1 MKQKK
6 TTVLSAAAMVLPLAM
21 FNMQPISARAQ
32 EPVRNTD
39 TVKVLNEV
47 LINDSRVGERSPFT
61 TSNLD
66 RKQLDETKTELS
78 IPFMLELQ
86 PSVVVSGENGKLGET
101 SMRIRGVDATR
112 INVNINGITLND
124 PESQSVFWYNVPN
137 LGGMAQSIQIQRG
150 VGASN
155 GGSSFGGAI
164 NLQTL
169 NAKSQP
175 YGQAGISYGS
185 WNTRQYDIA
194 AGTGITGSGFALDV
208 AYNGQTTEGFVR
220 NGWADQQSLFLSGS
234 YYGERSLLKA
244 VAIIGRQHTGITWNG
259 EYASSLDLDPRYN
272 SAGEYQDAAGNVLY
286 YGNECDFYNQRRYQL
301 YWSFLLDDRW
311 SLKAVADF
319 THGDGYYE
327 QYKADKAFQKYG
339 MNVFD
344 TAFTFDTVVSP
355 DALDTVVVVDTA
367 ATAASSDF
375 VVRKQMLNSAF
386 TANISANYNGDRLKV
401 AFGEMFLY
409 YDGNHFGNVIWAK
422 DSAGFD
428 ANHHEWYRNK
438 GVKVDATT
446 YAKLDYE
453 FSPRWNV
460 YADLQLR
467 LIDYKVF
474 GLADDLFD
482 MDFHEFYP
490 FFNPKVGVN
499 YRMDDRQRLYLVA
512 GLSHREPTRSDIK
525 DAIGNADTIKAET
538 MLDIELGYNY
548 TASRFAFGINGYAM
562 LYKDQLTPSGDLS
575 SSGYSLME
583 NVDKSYRLGV
593 ELVGGYRFTDW
604 LRFDANLTLSM
615 NKIVDYTY
623 TDFADGDTLLTT
635 YTANTDLSF
644 SPNVVGAAI
653 ATFEPIKDLKLQLSG
668 KYVGSQYLDN
678 TSREV
683 YKQEAYFLL
692 NFKAGYTWHLKN
704 HNEVEAQF
712 VVNNLL
718 NRMYRIGAWAGDYEW
733 GGYYHSCGWYQQ
745 PGINCL
751 GRLAVRF

>member
-1 MKQKK
+1 
-6 TTVLSAAAMVLPLAM
+6 MVLPLAM
-21 FNMQPISARAQ
+21 FNIQPISAQAQ

-39 TVKVLNEV
+39 TVTVLNEV
-47 LINDSRVGERSPFT
+47 LIKDSRVGEKSPFT

-66 RKQLDETKTELS
+66 REQLEETKTEIS

-194 AGTGITGSGFALDV
+194 AGTGITKSGFAFDV
-208 AYNGQTTEGFVR
+208 AYNGQTTDGFVR

-244 VAIIGRQHTGITWNG
+244 VAIIGNQHTGITWNG
-259 EYASSLDLDPRYN
+259 EDAAVLDNDPRYN
-272 SAGEYQDAAGNVLY
+272 SAGEYYDAAGNVLY
-286 YGNECDFYNQRRYQL
+286 YGNECDYYNQRRYQL
-301 YWSFLLDDRW
+301 YWSYLLSDTW

-327 QYKADKAFQKYG
+327 QYKADKKYSKYNMTG
-339 MNVFD
+339 AGK
-344 TAFTFDTVVSP
+344 T
-355 DALDTVVVVDTA
+355 
-367 ATAASSDF
+367 DF
-375 VVRKQMLNSAF
+375 IIRKQMLNSAY
-386 TANISANYNGDRLKV
+386 TGNLSANYTGEKLS
-401 AFGEMFLY
+401 ASFGEMFLY
-409 YDGNHFGNVIWAK
+409 YDGNHFGNVIWVK

-428 ANHHEWYRNK
+428 ENNYEWYRNK
-438 GVKVDATT
+438 GTKIDATT
-446 YAKLDYE
+446 YAKFDYE
-453 FSPRWNV
+453 ISSQWNV

-467 LIDYKVF
+467 LIDYKVKGF
-474 GLADDLFD
+474 ADDLFD

-499 YRMDDRQRLYLVA
+499 YRMDDKQRLYLVA
-512 GLSHREPTRSDIK
+512 GLSHREPARSDIK
-525 DAIGNADTIKAET
+525 DAIGNSDTIKAET

-604 LRFDANLTLSM
+604 FRFDANLTLSM
-615 NKIVDYTY
+615 NKILNYTY
-623 TDFADGDTLLTT
+623 TDFADGDTVLTT

-653 ATFEPIKDLKLQLSG
+653 ATFEPVKDLKLQLSG
-668 KYVGSQYLDN
+668 KYVGAQYLDN

-683 YKQEAYFLL
+683 YQQDAYFLL

-718 NRMYRIGAWAGDYEW
+718 NKMYRIGAWAGDYEW
-733 GGYYHSCGWYQQ
+733 SGYYHSCGWYQQ

-751 GRLAVRF
+751 GRLVVRF

>member
-1 MKQKK
+1 MYKQNSLCGRYRMKATSIGAKQLIACCAL
-6 TTVLSAAAMVLPLAM
+6 TVSLFGVAH
-21 FNMQPISARAQ
+21 AQ
-32 EPVRNTD
+32 TPQHD

-47 LINDSRVGERSPFT
+47 LIRDSRVGEKSPFT

-66 RKQLDETKTELS
+66 RQQLDESKTEIS

-101 SMRIRGVDATR
+101 TMRIRGVDATR

-175 YGQAGISYGS
+175 YGQAGISVGS

-194 AGTGITGSGFALDV
+194 AGTGIGKHGFAFDV
-208 AYNGQTTEGFVR
+208 AYNGQTTDGFVR
-220 NGWADQQSLFLSGS
+220 GGWADQQSLFVSAS
-234 YYGERSLLKA
+234 HYGARSLLKA
-244 VAIIGRQHTGITWNG
+244 VAILGTQHTGITWNG
-259 EYASSLDLDPRYN
+259 ESADDLDANPRYN
-272 SAGEYQDAAGNVLY
+272 SAGEYEDAAGNVLY

-301 YWSFLLDDRW
+301 YWSYLLSDSW
-311 SLKAVADF
+311 SLKAVADY

-327 QYKADKAFQKYG
+327 QYKADKGFGKYG
-339 MNVFD
+339 LEAD
-344 TAFTFDTVVSP
+344 GE
-355 DALDTVVVVDTA
+355 
-367 ATAASSDF
+367 SDF
-375 VVRKQMLNSAF
+375 VIRKQMLNGAY
-386 TANISANYNGDRLKV
+386 TANVTANYTGRKLT
-401 AFGEMFLY
+401 ASLGETFLY
-409 YDGNHFGNVIWAK
+409 YDGNHFGNVIWVK

-428 ANHHEWYRNK
+428 QRPHEWYRNTGRK
-438 GVKVDATT
+438 TDATT
-446 YAKLDYE
+446 FARFDYE
-453 FSPRWNV
+453 FNSRWNV

-467 LIDYKVF
+467 LIDYRIA

-482 MDFHEFYP
+482 MDFHEVYP
-490 FFNPKVGVN
+490 FFNPKVGAN
-499 YRMDDRQRLYLVA
+499 LRLDSRQRLYLVA
-512 GLSHREPTRSDIK
+512 GLSHREPARSDIK
-525 DAIGNADTIKAET
+525 DAIGRGDTVRAEA

-548 TASRFAFGINGYAM
+548 NGARFAFGANGYAM

-583 NVDKSYRLGV
+583 NVDRSYRLGV
-593 ELVGGYRFTDW
+593 ELVGGYRFADW
-604 LRFDANLTLSM
+604 FRLDANLTLSM
-615 NKIVDYTY
+615 NKILDYTY
-623 TDFADGDTLLTT
+623 TDFADGDTVLTT
-635 YTANTDLSF
+635 HTGNTDLSF
-644 SPNVVGAAI
+644 SPNVVGAAM
-653 ATFEPIKDLKLQLSG
+653 ATFEPVKDLKLQLSG
-668 KYVGSQYLDN
+668 KYVGAQYLDN

-683 YKQEAYFLL
+683 YRQDAYFLL

-704 HNEVEAQF
+704 HDEVEAQLA
-712 VVNNLL
+712 VNNLL

-733 GGYYHSCGWYQQ
+733 GGYYHSSGWYQQ
-745 PGINCL
+745 PGINVM

>member
-6 TTVLSAAAMVLPLAM
+6 LSVLSAAAMVLPLAM
-21 FNMQPISARAQ
+21 FNIQPISAQAQ
-32 EPVRNTD
+32 EPVRNSD
-39 TVKVLNEV
+39 TVTVLNEV
-47 LINDSRVGERSPFT
+47 LIKDSRVGEKSPFT

-66 RKQLDETKTELS
+66 RQQLEETKTEIS

-194 AGTGITGSGFALDV
+194 AGTGITKSGFAFDV
-208 AYNGQTTEGFVR
+208 AYNGQTTDGFVR

-244 VAIIGRQHTGITWNG
+244 VAIIGNQHTGITWNG
-259 EYASSLDLDPRYN
+259 EDASVLDNDPRYN
-272 SAGEYQDAAGNVLY
+272 SAGEYYDAAGNVLY
-286 YGNECDFYNQRRYQL
+286 YGNECDYYNQRRYQL
-301 YWSFLLDDRW
+301 YWSYLLSDSW

-327 QYKADKAFQKYG
+327 QYKADKKYSKYNMTG
-339 MNVFD
+339 AGK
-344 TAFTFDTVVSP
+344 T
-355 DALDTVVVVDTA
+355 
-367 ATAASSDF
+367 DF
-375 VVRKQMLNSAF
+375 IIRKQMLNSAY
-386 TANISANYNGDRLKV
+386 TGNLSANYTGEKLS
-401 AFGEMFLY
+401 ASFGEMFLY

-428 ANHHEWYRNK
+428 ENNYEWYRNK
-438 GVKVDATT
+438 GTKIDATT
-446 YAKLDYE
+446 YAKFDYE
-453 FSPRWNV
+453 ISSQWNV

-467 LIDYKVF
+467 LIDYKVNGF
-474 GLADDLFD
+474 ADDLFT

-499 YRMDDRQRLYLVA
+499 YRLDDKQRLYLVA
-512 GLSHREPTRSDIK
+512 GLSHREPARSDIK
-525 DAIGNADTIKAET
+525 DAIGRADTIKAET

-604 LRFDANLTLSM
+604 FRFDANLTLSM
-615 NKIVDYTY
+615 NKILNYTY
-623 TDFADGDTLLTT
+623 TDFADGDTVLTT

-653 ATFEPIKDLKLQLSG
+653 ATFEPVKDLKLQLSG
-668 KYVGSQYLDN
+668 KYVGAQYLDN

-683 YKQEAYFLL
+683 YQQDAYFLL

-718 NRMYRIGAWAGDYEW
+718 NKMYRIGAWAGDYEW
-733 GGYYHSCGWYQQ
+733 SGYYHSCGWYQQ

-751 GRLAVRF
+751 GRLVVRF

>member
-1 MKQKK
+1 
-6 TTVLSAAAMVLPLAM
+6 
-21 FNMQPISARAQ
+21 
-32 EPVRNTD
+32 
-39 TVKVLNEV
+39 
-47 LINDSRVGERSPFT
+47 
-61 TSNLD
+61 
-66 RKQLDETKTELS
+66 
-78 IPFMLELQ
+78 
-86 PSVVVSGENGKLGET
+86 
-101 SMRIRGVDATR
+101 
-112 INVNINGITLND
+112 
-124 PESQSVFWYNVPN
+124 
-137 LGGMAQSIQIQRG
+137 
-150 VGASN
+150 
-155 GGSSFGGAI
+155 
-164 NLQTL
+164 
-169 NAKSQP
+169 
-175 YGQAGISYGS
+175 
-185 WNTRQYDIA
+185 
-194 AGTGITGSGFALDV
+194 
-208 AYNGQTTEGFVR
+208 
-220 NGWADQQSLFLSGS
+220 
-234 YYGERSLLKA
+234 
-244 VAIIGRQHTGITWNG
+244 
-259 EYASSLDLDPRYN
+259 
-272 SAGEYQDAAGNVLY
+272 
-286 YGNECDFYNQRRYQL
+286 
-301 YWSFLLDDRW
+301 
-311 SLKAVADF
+311 
-319 THGDGYYE
+319 
-327 QYKADKAFQKYG
+327 
-339 MNVFD
+339 
-344 TAFTFDTVVSP
+344 
-355 DALDTVVVVDTA
+355 
-367 ATAASSDF
+367 
-375 VVRKQMLNSAF
+375 MLNSAF
-386 TANISANYNGDRLKV
+386 TANVSANYNGDRLKV

-428 ANHHEWYRNK
+428 ANHYEWYRNK

-453 FSPRWNV
+453 FSPRWNI

-548 TASRFAFGINGYAM
+548 TAQRFAFGINGYAM

-704 HNEVEAQF
+704 NNEVEAQF